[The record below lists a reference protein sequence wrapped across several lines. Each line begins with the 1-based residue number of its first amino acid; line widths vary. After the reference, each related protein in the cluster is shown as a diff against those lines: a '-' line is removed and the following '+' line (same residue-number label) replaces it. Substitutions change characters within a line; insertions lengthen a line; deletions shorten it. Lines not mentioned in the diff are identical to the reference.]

1 MTGDFDS
8 SATEGPVAPERSPPA
23 ERFLQLYAEH
33 HERLLAHIFSLLP
46 NEQDARDVFQ
56 KTSLVLW
63 RKFDQFQEEA
73 DFLAWAC
80 GIAYYEVRN
89 FLRVAGRNRLCFNDE
104 LLNTLSAERLQRRQH
119 SDRRA
124 QVLTECIEKLSQAD
138 RDLVHQIYATGR
150 AVKDLAD
157 EVGRAVQTVYNR
169 LNLIRR
175 RLLTCVQRSLAQQGE

>member
-1 MTGDFDS
+1 MTRDIDQ
-8 SATEGPVAPERSPPA
+8 SAAEGTAAPERSPPA
-23 ERFLQLYAEH
+23 ERFLRLYAEH
-33 HERLLAHIFSLLP
+33 HERLLAHIFCLLP

-89 FLRVAGRNRLCFNDE
+89 FLRVAGRDRLRFNDE
-104 LLNTLSAERLQRRQH
+104 LLKILSEERIERRRH

-124 QVLTECIEKLSQAD
+124 QLLTECIQKLSPTD
-138 RDLVHQIYATGR
+138 RDLVHQVYGSGR
-150 AVKDLAD
+150 SVKELA
-157 EVGRAVQTVYNR
+157 EEIGRAVQTVYNR

-175 RLLTCVQRSLAQQGE
+175 RLLMCVQRSLAEQGE

>member
-1 MTGDFDS
+1 M
-8 SATEGPVAPERSPPA
+8 SAGILPTA
-23 ERFLQLYAEH
+23 ELFLQHFAEH

-46 NEQDARDVFQ
+46 HEQDARDVFQ

-63 RKFDQFQEEA
+63 RKFDQFREEG

-89 FLRVAGRNRLCFNDE
+89 FLRVAGRDRLRFNDD
-104 LLNTLSAERLQRRQH
+104 LLKILSEERLKRHER

-124 QVLTECIEKLSQAD
+124 QLLVECIKKLRSSD
-138 RDLVHQIYATGR
+138 RDLVHEVYSGGR
-150 AVKDLAD
+150 SVKELAD
-157 EVGRAVQTVYNR
+157 QLGRAVQTVYNR

-175 RLLTCVQRSLAQQGE
+175 RLFTCVQRSFAEQGD